1 MLCVYLVSGCIAC
14 LLCVNVVYAV
24 CVGGRISIQPDAGG
38 LEGSSFGTHNQN
50 KAEMNIINSINGQH
64 D

>member
-24 CVGGRISIQPDAGG
+24 CVGGVYLYNQM
-38 LEGSSFGTHNQN
+38 LEAWKEVHLGP
-50 KAEMNIINSINGQH
+50 IIKIKLR
-64 D
+64 